1 MLCSNVQKSLLI
13 MFFITVEPVF
23 NISIEPSEQPKN
35 QETLVIISPPVNS
48 DLEIASRVLNL
59 LTNKAIF
66 PNNKLVQ
73 LQRRMKRKNI
83 LRRLAKRQ
91 VQHDNL
97 LKKFQSVDFLNKNV
111 KHQFCGESLVYAV
124 EYYCVYIKGTSLYTP
139 DYNFE
144 NTHVYGDE
152 SNQTTADEE
161 KSRRNVKV
169 NDSLGTLVFPF
180 LFRF

>member
-97 LKKFQSVDFLNKNV
+97 LKKFQSVDFLNKNHC
-111 KHQFCGESLVYAV
+111 K
-124 EYYCVYIKGTSLYTP
+124 
-139 DYNFE
+139 
-144 NTHVYGDE
+144 
-152 SNQTTADEE
+152 
-161 KSRRNVKV
+161 
-169 NDSLGTLVFPF
+169 
-180 LFRF
+180 